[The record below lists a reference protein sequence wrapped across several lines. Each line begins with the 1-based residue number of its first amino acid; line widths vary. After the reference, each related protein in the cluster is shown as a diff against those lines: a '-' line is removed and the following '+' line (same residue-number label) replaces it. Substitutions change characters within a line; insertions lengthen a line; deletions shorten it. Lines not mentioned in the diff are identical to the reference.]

1 MNVARTQFPHTNTI
15 AAQAATGRFMMKRS
29 TAFVRHAHGLAVA
42 VLCLVSFAAAPRAG
56 AAESEAALVPL
67 PSVPDFTRGGGWG
80 VALGAGIEYE
90 AAYNGSDEYEV
101 EFEPAVAVQWR
112 RDNQM
117 LFFEG
122 FELGWRGRFADL
134 WLLQAGLEID
144 EGLEPDDSDDGALDG
159 LPERD
164 SHVVGV
170 LEARRG
176 IGGDW
181 RNWIAVRVLGGESD
195 AGLLGVLSVGHVF
208 GDGRPDGTGT
218 EIFAFVTFADSTY
231 INNDFG
237 VSEADSAASGLAP
250 IDLDGGFRS
259 ASVNLIHRRNLG
271 QRLQLVAAAGYELYS
286 SDIADSPIARDDFE
300 YDLELSLLWRF

>member
-1 MNVARTQFPHTNTI
+1 MPFVCLAAFMAATV
-15 AAQAATGRFMMKRS
+15 AQADE
-29 TAFVRHAHGLAVA
+29 
-42 VLCLVSFAAAPRAG
+42 P
-56 AAESEAALVPL
+56 ESALVPL
-67 PSVPDFTRGGGWG
+67 PSIPDFTRGNGWG

-101 EFEPAVAVQWR
+101 ELEPAAAVQWR

-134 WLLQAGLEID
+134 WLLQAGIEED
-144 EGLEPDDSDDGALDG
+144 DGLEADDSDDGALDG

-181 RNWIAVRVLGGESD
+181 RNWIALRVLGGESD

-208 GDGRPDGTGT
+208 GDVRPDGTGT
-218 EIFAFVTFADSTY
+218 EIFGFVTFADSAY

-237 VSEADSAASGLAP
+237 VSESDSAASGLAP

-300 YDLELSLLWRF
+300 YDLELSLIWRF

>member
-1 MNVARTQFPHTNTI
+1 MNVARTQYPYTKTI
-15 AAQAATGRFMMKRS
+15 AAQAATGRFMISRP

-42 VLCLVSFAAAPRAG
+42 VLCLV
-56 AAESEAALVPL
+56 
-67 PSVPDFTRGGGWG
+67 GGWG

-101 EFEPAVAVQWR
+101 EFEPAAAVQWR

-122 FELGWRGRFADL
+122 FELGWRGRFADH
-134 WLLQAGLEID
+134 WLLQAGLEED
-144 EGLEPDDSDDGALDG
+144 DGLEPDDSDDGALDG
-159 LPERD
+159 LPKRD
-164 SHVVGV
+164 SHIVGV

-208 GDGRPDGTGT
+208 GDVRPDGTGT

-271 QRLQLVAAAGYELYS
+271 QRLQLVAAAGYEIYS

-300 YDLELSLLWRF
+300 YDLELSLVWRF